1 MAFAFVVAVIDE
13 GMVERVGNVLF
24 DDGFQVGK
32 VHHHAVFCT
41 ALDNGRGDGNFE
53 FVGVA
58 VKVLALAVMPVE
70 HMRGIEGKDF
80 GDFHEMKEADEAVET
95 V

>member
-1 MAFAFVVAVIDE
+1 
-13 GMVERVGNVLF
+13 MVERVVDVLF

-32 VHHHAVFCT
+32 VHHHAVFRA
-41 ALDNGRGDGNFE
+41 ALDNGCGDGDFE

-70 HMRGIEGKDF
+70 HVRGIEGKDF
-80 GDFHEMKEADEAVET
+80 GDFHEMKEADEAV
-95 V
+95 

>member
-32 VHHHAVFCT
+32 VHHHAVFCA
-41 ALDNGRGDGNFE
+41 ALDNGRGDGDFE

-58 VKVLALAVMPVE
+58 VQVLALAVMPVE
-70 HMRGIEGKDF
+70 HVRGIEGKDF
-80 GDFHEMKEADEAVET
+80 GDFHEMKEADQAV
-95 V
+95 